1 MCCAAILKLTIMPG
15 LSRISLGILF
25 APVAQGTEQR
35 FPKPRVVGSSPTG
48 GAWVMPVMCGGRP
61 RFWVTLIILFLLL
74 IPAGMGQWDVV
85 IAIFIGL
92 VVGNGLAFLR
102 ER

>member
-1 MCCAAILKLTIMPG
+1 M
-15 LSRISLGILF
+15 
-25 APVAQGTEQR
+25 
-35 FPKPRVVGSSPTG
+35 VG
-48 GAWVMPVMCGGRP
+48 MYGGRP
-61 RFWVTLIILFLLL
+61 RFWVTLIILLLLL

-102 ER
+102 EK